1 MTSYTSPLSVF
12 FVWHPADANTVQPMV
27 KHCSSMLQRD
37 INKPFSRAM
46 NLPIFYRTTAKK
58 GVPRNI
64 NIESENSI
72 IFVFLSKNIVGE
84 SDWVDYINNLPESE
98 KVHIIPIALDNY
110 AFNFGGRLQNKNF
123 IRTCEYEEL
132 YRDYLIFISVA
143 HETYRLIL
151 NESFSIMRLGKDNAL
166 KIFLSH
172 AKDGKQGIKLAKA
185 LKNFIDNSSMRN
197 FFDATDI
204 APGYKFDNEIIG
216 HIKEST
222 IIAIHSDPYSSRY
235 WCQREILCAKENQ
248 RPIVAVDCL
257 EEFEDRRFPHAANI
271 PGVHV
276 NLEEGTE
283 PGKKDLLRIVSVALL
298 ETVRFYYAKILLTQY
313 KKANWIPNDAEI
325 LSRPPEAADIF
336 KISTNNEN
344 GIHYQKRSI
353 IYPEPPVY
361 EEELAFL
368 KNLGI
373 EFFTPLS
380 CNPINLHKKTIG
392 ISISDPSDEE
402 IIGMGH
408 GSYHLI
414 HLSQELARHL
424 LARGAKLVYGGDLR
438 ENGFTD
444 FIFKEA
450 AALQARLRT
459 DNIHLR
465 NYLAWPIFKGDTIAM
480 TEWKAKYR
488 HIAAME
494 EIEPPSDVFDLIP
507 DKNSFL
513 PPLNT
518 QNSYVWSRCLTE
530 MRNTMIND
538 CEVRI
543 CAGGKHS
550 GYKGKIP
557 GVLEEI
563 VIALDKKK
571 PLFLLGGFGGVTA
584 SICKSIQTQVMN
596 NELTEAWQIQN
607 NAGYM
612 DLLSFMD
619 SRGERD
625 KVDYKAIED
634 KLINAELNNGLS
646 EDDNEKLFT
655 TPFIDEAMQ
664 IVFKGLKVLYGEKDI

>member
-1 MTSYTSPLSVF
+1 MVSYTPPLSVF
-12 FVWHPADANTVQPMV
+12 FVWHPADATTVQPMV

-58 GVPRNI
+58 GVPSNI
-64 NIESENSI
+64 NIESENSM
-72 IFVFLSKNIVGE
+72 IFIFLSKNVVGDG
-84 SDWVDYINNLPESE
+84 DWVEYIKKLPESD
-98 KVHIIPIALDNY
+98 KIHIIPIALDNY
-110 AFNFGGRLQNKNF
+110 AFNVGGHLQGKNF
-123 IRTCEYEEL
+123 IRTYEYEEL
-132 YRDYLIFISVA
+132 YNNYLIFISVA
-143 HETYRLIL
+143 HEIYRLIL
-151 NESFSIMRLGKDNAL
+151 NESFNRMRPGKYNAL

-204 APGYKFDNEIIG
+204 APGYQFDNEIID

-235 WCQREILCAKENQ
+235 WCQREILCAKENH

-276 NLEEGTE
+276 NIEECTE

-298 ETVRFYYAKILLTQY
+298 ETMRFYYAKILLTQY
-313 KKANWIPNDAEI
+313 TKSNWIPNDAEI
-325 LSRPPEAADIF
+325 LSRPPEATDIF
-336 KISTNNEN
+336 KIFSNNYN
-344 GIHYQKRSI
+344 SIHCLKKSVV
-353 IYPEPPVY
+353 YPEPPIY
-361 EEELAFL
+361 EEELAFF
-368 KNLGI
+368 KNFGI

-380 CNPINLHKKTIG
+380 FNPINIHGKSIG

-402 IIGMGH
+402 LIEIGH

-414 HLSQELARHL
+414 HLSQDLARHF

-459 DNIHLR
+459 DNIHLK
-465 NYLAWPIFKGDTIAM
+465 NYLAWPIFKGNTIAM

-550 GYKGKIP
+550 GYKGKMP

-563 VIALDKKK
+563 VIALEKKK
-571 PLFLLGGFGGVTA
+571 PLYLLGGFGGVTA

-619 SRGERD
+619 SRGERC

-634 KLINAELNNGLS
+634 KLKNAELNNGLS
-646 EDDNEKLFT
+646 KDDNEKLFNT
-655 TPFIDEAMQ
+655 TFIDEAMHF
-664 IVFKGLKVLYGEKDI
+664 IFKGLKVLYR

>member
-1 MTSYTSPLSVF
+1 MISYTPPLSVF

-27 KHCSSMLQRD
+27 KNCSSMLQRD

-58 GVPRNI
+58 GVPCNI
-64 NIESENSI
+64 NVESENSI
-72 IFVFLSKNIVGE
+72 IFVFLSKYIVAE
-84 SDWVDYINNLPESE
+84 SDWCDFIENLPENE
-98 KVHIIPIALDNY
+98 KIHIIPIALDKF
-110 AFNFGGRLQNKNF
+110 ALKIGGRLKNTNF
-123 IRTCEYEEL
+123 IRSYDYEEL
-132 YRDYLIFISVA
+132 YRNYLIFISVA
-143 HETYRLIL
+143 HEIYRLIL

-204 APGYKFDNEIIG
+204 APGYQFDNEIIG

-313 KKANWIPNDAEI
+313 KKANWIPSDAEI

-336 KISTNNEN
+336 KILTNNEN

-353 IYPEPPVY
+353 VYPEPPVY

-368 KNLGI
+368 KNSGI

-380 CNPINLHKKTIG
+380 CNPINLHCKTIG

-402 IIGMGH
+402 LIGIGH
-408 GSYHLI
+408 GSHHLI

-450 AALQARLRT
+450 AALQARLQT
-459 DNIHLR
+459 DNIYLK
-465 NYLAWPIFKGDTIAM
+465 NYLAWPIFKGDTNAM

-488 HIAAME
+488 HIGAME

-507 DKNSFL
+507 NKNSFL
-513 PPLNT
+513 PPSNT

-646 EDDNEKLFT
+646 EEDNEKLFT

-664 IVFKGLKVLYGEKDI
+664 FVFKGLKVLYGEKDI

>member
-1 MTSYTSPLSVF
+1 MVSYTPPLSVF

-58 GVPRNI
+58 GVPSNI

-72 IFVFLSKNIVGE
+72 IFIFLSKNIVGNG
-84 SDWVDYINNLPESE
+84 DWVEYIKKLPESD
-98 KVHIIPIALDNY
+98 KIHIIPIALDNY
-110 AFNFGGRLQNKNF
+110 AFNVGGRLQGKNF
-123 IRTCEYEEL
+123 IRTYEYEEL
-132 YRDYLIFISVA
+132 YTNYLIFISVA
-143 HETYRLIL
+143 HEIYRLIL
-151 NESFSIMRLGKDNAL
+151 NESFNIMRPGKYNAL

-204 APGYKFDNEIIG
+204 APGYQFDNEIID

-235 WCQREILCAKENQ
+235 WCQREILCAKENH

-276 NLEEGTE
+276 NIGEYTE

-298 ETVRFYYAKILLTQY
+298 ETIRFYYAKMLLTQY
-313 KKANWIPNDAEI
+313 IKVNWIPNDAEI
-325 LSRPPEAADIF
+325 LSRPPEATDIF
-336 KISTNNEN
+336 KILINNYN
-344 GIHYQKRSI
+344 SIHCLKKSVV
-353 IYPEPPVY
+353 YPEPPIY
-361 EEELAFL
+361 EEELAFF
-368 KNLGI
+368 KNFGI
-373 EFFTPLS
+373 EFFTPLLF
-380 CNPINLHKKTIG
+380 NPINIHGKSIG

-402 IIGMGH
+402 LIEIGH

-414 HLSQELARHL
+414 HLSQDLARHF

-459 DNIHLR
+459 DNIHLK
-465 NYLAWPIFKGDTIAM
+465 NYLAWPIFKGNTTAM

-563 VIALDKKK
+563 VIALEKKK
-571 PLFLLGGFGGVTA
+571 PLYLLGGFGGVTA

-596 NELTEAWQIQN
+596 YELTEAWQIQN

-619 SRGERD
+619 SRGERY

-646 EDDNEKLFT
+646 KDDNEKLFNT
-655 TPFIDEAMQ
+655 TFIDEAMHF
-664 IVFKGLKVLYGEKDI
+664 IFKGLKVLYR

>member
-1 MTSYTSPLSVF
+1 MVSYTPPLSVF

-58 GVPRNI
+58 GVPSNI

-72 IFVFLSKNIVGE
+72 LFIFLSKNIVGDG
-84 SDWVDYINNLPESE
+84 DWVEYIKKLPESD
-98 KVHIIPIALDNY
+98 KIHIIPIALDNY
-110 AFNFGGRLQNKNF
+110 AFNVGGRLQGKNF
-123 IRTCEYEEL
+123 IRRYEYEEL
-132 YRDYLIFISVA
+132 YKNYLIFISVA
-143 HETYRLIL
+143 HEIYRLIL
-151 NESFSIMRLGKDNAL
+151 NESFNIMRPGKYNAL

-204 APGYKFDNEIIG
+204 APGYQFDNEIID

-235 WCQREILCAKENQ
+235 WCQREILCAKENH

-276 NLEEGTE
+276 NIEEGTE
-283 PGKKDLLRIVSVALL
+283 PEKKDLLRIVSVALL
-298 ETVRFYYAKILLTQY
+298 ETVRFYYAKI
-313 KKANWIPNDAEI
+313 
-325 LSRPPEAADIF
+325 
-336 KISTNNEN
+336 TNNYN
-344 GIHYQKRSI
+344 SIHCLKKSVV
-353 IYPEPPVY
+353 YPEPPIY
-361 EEELAFL
+361 EEELAFF
-368 KNLGI
+368 KNFGI
-373 EFFTPLS
+373 EFFTPLLF
-380 CNPINLHKKTIG
+380 NPINIHGKSIG

-402 IIGMGH
+402 LIEIGH

-414 HLSQELARHL
+414 HLSQDLARHF
-424 LARGAKLVYGGDLR
+424 LARGAILVYGGDLR

-459 DNIHLR
+459 DNIHLK
-465 NYLAWPIFKGDTIAM
+465 NYLAWPIFKGNTIAM

-563 VIALDKKK
+563 VIALEKKK
-571 PLFLLGGFGGVTA
+571 PLYLLGGFGGVTA

-619 SRGERD
+619 SRGERY

-634 KLINAELNNGLS
+634 KLKNAELNNGLS
-646 EDDNEKLFT
+646 KDDNEKLFNT
-655 TPFIDEAMQ
+655 TFIDEAMHF
-664 IVFKGLKVLYGEKDI
+664 IFKGLKVLYR